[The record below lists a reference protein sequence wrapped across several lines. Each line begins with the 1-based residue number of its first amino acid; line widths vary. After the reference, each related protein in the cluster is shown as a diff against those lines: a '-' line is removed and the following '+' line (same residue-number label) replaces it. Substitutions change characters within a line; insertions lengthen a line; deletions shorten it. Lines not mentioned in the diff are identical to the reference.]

1 MPEVQT
7 IVMKVGMHCD
17 GCARKVRKILTH
29 MAGVEELK
37 VDYPGQRVTV
47 KGTID
52 PKKVVHKVSKA
63 GKAVEILEIIA
74 EPPKPAEDAGAEP
87 PKEAPPPEVKTIILR
102 VMMHCEGCARK
113 VKDVLRK
120 IPGVQEVNVDF
131 KEQKVTVKGNMDAN
145 TVLQKASKTGKQVE
159 LWPAPPEEPKDVPK
173 EESKE
178 APIEEKKDGP
188 PEENKDASKKEE
200 TETPTEE
207 KKDEPKEETK
217 DTPQENVV
225 GEDQKKEEAKG
236 DTNELPKEENKDA
249 PKEGDGTKEEK
260 KDIVEEEKKEAK
272 AEDKDVSKQDSN
284 EEKKDEYKDEVKYFI
299 EDVTSSYIVYRCDAP
314 QIFSDDN
321 PNACTIM

>member
-120 IPGVQEVNVDF
+120 IPDHIE
-131 KEQKVTVKGNMDAN
+131 KENI
-145 TVLQKASKTGKQVE
+145 QVWR
-159 LWPAPPEEPKDVPK
+159 L
-173 EESKE
+173 
-178 APIEEKKDGP
+178 
-188 PEENKDASKKEE
+188 ENKVLEILEEDHGLDPCFHHQHQEGVSMMKKKKSRKKPRRSTCLKAKE
-200 TETPTEE
+200 T
-207 KKDEPKEETK
+207 
-217 DTPQENVV
+217 
-225 GEDQKKEEAKG
+225 
-236 DTNELPKEENKDA
+236 
-249 PKEGDGTKEEK
+249 
-260 KDIVEEEKKEAK
+260 
-272 AEDKDVSKQDSN
+272 
-284 EEKKDEYKDEVKYFI
+284 
-299 EDVTSSYIVYRCDAP
+299 
-314 QIFSDDN
+314 
-321 PNACTIM
+321 

>member
-120 IPGVQEVNVDF
+120 IPAQGDHSTAYQRQGLD
-131 KEQKVTVKGNMDAN
+131 
-145 TVLQKASKTGKQVE
+145 L
-159 LWPAPPEEPKDVPK
+159 
-173 EESKE
+173 
-178 APIEEKKDGP
+178 
-188 PEENKDASKKEE
+188 
-200 TETPTEE
+200 
-207 KKDEPKEETK
+207 
-217 DTPQENVV
+217 
-225 GEDQKKEEAKG
+225 EDNLYGALSTFDNLDLKLCSYC
-236 DTNELPKEENKDA
+236 NE
-249 PKEGDGTKEEK
+249 
-260 KDIVEEEKKEAK
+260 
-272 AEDKDVSKQDSN
+272 
-284 EEKKDEYKDEVKYFI
+284 
-299 EDVTSSYIVYRCDAP
+299 
-314 QIFSDDN
+314 
-321 PNACTIM
+321 